1 MSESDEHENENGDG
15 DVNGDDD
22 EHYESETVNG
32 LENGS
37 KEDSETVNGDDGNTQ
52 EEGNSEEAETLNGD
66 DGNTLEKGNSEEV
79 ETVTEPSEVC
89 EIVNEDEDTSLSRS
103 DVITVED
110 KGEDAP
116 SKTIS
121 DAVFFA
127 NISEEERSFYETKS
141 PSQGSLETMNIQCTA
156 CWKQVGGYSVKFI
169 IFPAFFLQ

>member
-15 DVNGDDD
+15 DVNGVDD
-22 EHYESETVNG
+22 EHDESETVNG

-52 EEGNSEEAETLNGD
+52 EE
-66 DGNTLEKGNSEEV
+66 GNSEEV

-156 CWKQVGGYSVKFI
+156 CWKQVGG
-169 IFPAFFLQ
+169 